1 MKKGY
6 GKFVVAGCI
15 LLGALVFVLA
25 PSARTKSDD
34 ENLNTNF
41 SESVSQSAVSPCNQQ
56 TVAGPAKVTA
66 SLYLQGLTIGRPEIF
81 VSVSYSGEENDTAGN
96 AYSATG
102 SGFAVFTTLS
112 DHYVFPMKLAYN
124 SHTNNSLSFSRQSD
138 VTVLVDHN
146 QTPTNVSEHTFPAA
160 CEQK

>member
-6 GKFVVAGCI
+6 GKFVVAGVI
-15 LLGALVFVLA
+15 FLGALLFVFA

-41 SESVSQSAVSPCNQQ
+41 SGAVTQSFVSPCNQL
-56 TVAGPAKVTA
+56 AISGPANVTS
-66 SLYLQGLTIGRPEIF
+66 SLYLQGVTIGRPEIF
-81 VSVSYSGEENDTAGN
+81 VSVNYSGDESDTAGN
-96 AYSATG
+96 VYSATG

-112 DHYVFPMKLAYN
+112 DHYIFPMKLTYA
-124 SHTNNSLSFSRQSD
+124 SRTNRSLSFSRQSD

-146 QTPTNVSEHTFPAA
+146 QTPTNVSEHSFPAA
-160 CEQK
+160 CERK

>member
-56 TVAGPAKVTA
+56 TVAGPAKVAA

-81 VSVSYSGEENDTAGN
+81 VSVNYSGEENDTAGN

-112 DHYVFPMKLAYN
+112 DHYVFPMKLAYTSREN
-124 SHTNNSLSFSRQSD
+124 SSLNFSHQSD
-138 VTVLVDHN
+138 VTVLVDQT
-146 QTPTNVSEHTFPAA
+146 QTPTNVSEHSFTAA
-160 CEQK
+160 CGQK